1 MLLNKVSL
9 CKKLEHYLYWFT
21 SGGLICKGWSNLLS
35 RPFLPV
41 FPDGHRAKLA
51 VKYLIHGI
59 EKQMTPYFKAHSL
72 NFHIKKTKLEKIVF
86 LTSQANFIEEK

>member
-1 MLLNKVSL
+1 MQKPYNTGCYIRIAPPSTTKLSGPKFQKLIFLLLSLNKFSL

-35 RPFLPV
+35 RPFLTG
-41 FPDGHRAKLA
+41 FPDGHCAKLA

-59 EKQMTPYFKAHSL
+59 EK
-72 NFHIKKTKLEKIVF
+72 
-86 LTSQANFIEEK
+86 